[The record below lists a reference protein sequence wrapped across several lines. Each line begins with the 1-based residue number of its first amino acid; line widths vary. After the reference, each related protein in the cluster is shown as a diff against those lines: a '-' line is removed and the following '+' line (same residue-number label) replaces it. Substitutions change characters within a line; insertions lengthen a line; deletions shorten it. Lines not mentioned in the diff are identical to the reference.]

1 MNRGRVTNTKNGLSI
16 IEKIKE
22 MKGDRVKD
30 RLEREV
36 KKKKSRDNIEEKP
49 VMEELCNMNPLLSK
63 CKRN

>member
-1 MNRGRVTNTKNGLSI
+1 MKYVNRGRVTNTKNGLSI

-36 KKKKSRDNIEEKP
+36 KKKKVEITLRKNQ
-49 VMEELCNMNPLLSK
+49 LW
-63 CKRN
+63 RNYVT